1 MILVEYFRSMV
12 SYIDSAEK
20 MYINT
25 SNIQYITYT
34 YYGTSKHIVVGVN
47 GESFTL
53 STESGNDL
61 LYRMGLSKEDLLL

>member
-1 MILVEYFRSMV
+1 MILIEYFRPMV
-12 SYIDSAEK
+12 SYIDRIEK

-34 YYGTSKHIVVGVN
+34 DYGTSKHIGVGVN

-61 LYRMGLSKEDLLL
+61 LYRMGLSKDDLLL

>member
-1 MILVEYFRSMV
+1 MIEYFRPMV
-12 SYIDSAEK
+12 SYIDRIEK

-34 YYGTSKHIVVGVN
+34 DYGTSKHIVVGVN

-61 LYRMGLSKEDLLL
+61 LYRMGLSKDDLLL